1 MRSGRILVVEDEAI
15 IARGIELQLRERGH
29 TVVAVADSG
38 ALAITLAQ
46 QHLPDIVLMDIQL
59 RGALDGAR
67 TARTLRER
75 FDIPSVF
82 LSAFSDDETI
92 ERTYGAEPFGYVI
105 KPYEER
111 MLHITVQSALYRRL
125 AELEHRTAEV
135 ERRRADRAE
144 ATARLAASVVHEV
157 NNLLSAIRCNAYLIQ
172 GHDSLG
178 GDVIEAVTDIA
189 TAVTRGEALMNDLS
203 TLARERRATPLAIEV
218 AELVRS
224 TAGRADSPAATG
236 VARPAIAG
244 LAPASS
250 AVARP
255 VATANATHRGT
266 VLVTDDDPV
275 VRRAVTRFLKSW
287 GCRVLDAAAPV
298 EALAILEREAVDLLV
313 TDLVMPEMSGYELA
327 QRALRRAPKLGV
339 IYMSGYQP
347 ETLASTIPEGGL
359 RDAVFLQKPF
369 DVPALKRAVIDML
382 DARALG

>member
-46 QHLPDIVLMDIQL
+46 QHLPDLVLMDIQL
-59 RGALDGAR
+59 RGPLDGAR

-178 GDVIEAVTDIA
+178 RDVIEAVTDIA
-189 TAVTRGEALMNDLS
+189 TAVTRGEALMSDLS

-236 VARPAIAG
+236 VA
-244 LAPASS
+244 PASS
-250 AVARP
+250 AIAGP

-287 GCRVLDAAAPV
+287 GCRVLDAAGPL

-347 ETLASTIPEGGL
+347 ETLASSIPEGGL